1 MKNKALLP
9 VRKYL
14 GLFLLSIS
22 IVLVVKLLFN
32 MIAIGFIDK
41 IWDLNGLEIY
51 NDLQNQEFKYLYA
64 HKALAFFDQLGTFL
78 IPSILFL
85 IIIRSMT
92 INYVIPKR
100 EDWVKLIVYFF
111 ILIGLAQIL
120 LVIST
125 YIGYDFLPLSTQD
138 FLKNQQ
144 DFNTKIQEGFITDSF
159 SGFLFNIIL
168 LAIIPAVGEELFFR
182 GIIQEICIGLFK
194 NNSAGIIITSLIFG
208 ILHFQIDNLLSI
220 IFASLLL
227 GYIYNFSNNIFL
239 TILLHFGFNSF
250 SLICMQA
257 IKWEFV
263 TEPQLDLL
271 GNYLF
276 IPIGIILSTVVI
288 NRKIFWGKRT
298 ISLD

>member
-14 GLFLLSIS
+14 SLFLLSIS
-22 IVLVVKLLFN
+22 IVLIVKLLFN
-32 MIAIGFIDK
+32 MFAVGFIEK

-51 NDLQNQEFKYLYA
+51 NDLQNQEFKYIYA

-85 IIIRSMT
+85 IIIKSIP
-92 INYVIPKR
+92 INYLIPEKNDWFKLVI
-100 EDWVKLIVYFF
+100 YFF
-111 ILIGLAQIL
+111 ILLGIAQIL

-138 FLKNQQ
+138 FLRNQQ
-144 DFNTKIQEGFITDSF
+144 DFNTKIQEGFITESF
-159 SGFLFNIIL
+159 YGFLFNIIL
-168 LAIIPAVGEELFFR
+168 LAVIPALGEELFFR
-182 GIIQEICIGLFK
+182 GILQNICIGLFK
-194 NNSAGIIITSLIFG
+194 NNTAGIIITSLIFG

-227 GYIYNFSNNIFL
+227 GYIYDFSNNIFL

-250 SLICMQA
+250 SLLCMQT
-257 IKWEFV
+257 IKWNLV
-263 TEPQLDLL
+263 TESQLDLL
-271 GNYLF
+271 ANYLF
-276 IPIGIILSTVVI
+276 IPIGIVLSVMVLA
-288 NRKIFWGKRT
+288 RKIFWRKKT

>member
-14 GLFLLSIS
+14 SLFLLSIS
-22 IVLVVKLLFN
+22 IVLIVKLLFN
-32 MIAIGFIDK
+32 MFAVGFIEK

-51 NDLQNQEFKYLYA
+51 NDLQNQEFKYIYA

-85 IIIRSMT
+85 IIIKSIT
-92 INYVIPKR
+92 INYIIPEKNDWFKLVI
-100 EDWVKLIVYFF
+100 YFF
-111 ILIGLAQIL
+111 ILLGIAQIL

-138 FLKNQQ
+138 FLRNQQ
-144 DFNTKIQEGFITDSF
+144 DFNTKIQEGFITESF
-159 SGFLFNIIL
+159 YGFLFNIIL
-168 LAIIPAVGEELFFR
+168 LAVIPALGEELFFR
-182 GIIQEICIGLFK
+182 GILQKICIGLFK
-194 NNSAGIIITSLIFG
+194 NNTAGIIITSLIFG

-227 GYIYNFSNNIFL
+227 GYIYDFSNNIFL

-250 SLICMQA
+250 SLLCMQT
-257 IKWEFV
+257 IKWNLV
-263 TEPQLDLL
+263 TESQLDLL
-271 GNYLF
+271 ANYLF
-276 IPIGIILSTVVI
+276 IPIGIVLSVMVI
-288 NRKIFWGKRT
+288 ARKIFWRKKT

>member
-14 GLFLLSIS
+14 SLFLLSIS
-22 IVLVVKLLFN
+22 IVLIVKLLFN
-32 MIAIGFIDK
+32 MFAVGFIEK

-51 NDLQNQEFKYLYA
+51 NDLQNQEFKYIYA

-85 IIIRSMT
+85 IIIKSIP
-92 INYVIPKR
+92 INYLIPEKNDWFKLVI
-100 EDWVKLIVYFF
+100 YFF
-111 ILIGLAQIL
+111 ILLGIAQIL

-138 FLKNQQ
+138 FLRNQQ
-144 DFNTKIQEGFITDSF
+144 DFNTKIQEGFITESF
-159 SGFLFNIIL
+159 YGFLFNIIL
-168 LAIIPAVGEELFFR
+168 LAVIPALGEELFFR
-182 GIIQEICIGLFK
+182 GILQNICIGLFK
-194 NNSAGIIITSLIFG
+194 NNTAGIIITSLIFG

-227 GYIYNFSNNIFL
+227 GYIYEFSNNIFL

-250 SLICMQA
+250 SLLCMQT
-257 IKWEFV
+257 IKWNLV
-263 TEPQLDLL
+263 TESQLDLL
-271 GNYLF
+271 ANYLF
-276 IPIGIILSTVVI
+276 IPIGIVLSVMVLA
-288 NRKIFWGKRT
+288 RKIFWRKKT

>member
-100 EDWVKLIVYFF
+100 DDWVKLIIYFF
-111 ILIGLAQIL
+111 ILLGLAQIL

-288 NRKIFWGKRT
+288 NRKIFWEKRT

>member
-1 MKNKALLP
+1 
-9 VRKYL
+9 
-14 GLFLLSIS
+14 
-22 IVLVVKLLFN
+22 
-32 MIAIGFIDK
+32 
-41 IWDLNGLEIY
+41 
-51 NDLQNQEFKYLYA
+51 
-64 HKALAFFDQLGTFL
+64 
-78 IPSILFL
+78 
-85 IIIRSMT
+85 
-92 INYVIPKR
+92 VIPKR
-100 EDWVKLIVYFF
+100 DDWVKLIIYFF
-111 ILIGLAQIL
+111 ILLGLAQIL

-182 GIIQEICIGLFK
+182 GILQDICIGLFK
-194 NNSAGIIITSLIFG
+194 NNSTGIIITSLIFG

-276 IPIGIILSTVVI
+276 VPIGIILSTVVI

>member
-32 MIAIGFIDK
+32 MIAIGVIDK

-100 EDWVKLIVYFF
+100 EDWVKLIIYFF
-111 ILIGLAQIL
+111 ILLGIAQIL

-144 DFNTKIQEGFITDSF
+144 DFNTKVQERFITDSF

-182 GIIQEICIGLFK
+182 GILQDICIGLFK

-239 TILLHFGFNSF
+239 TILLHFGFNSL

>member
-100 EDWVKLIVYFF
+100 DDWVKLIIYFF
-111 ILIGLAQIL
+111 ILLAQIL

-194 NNSAGIIITSLIFG
+194 NNGAGIIITSLIFG

-263 TEPQLDLL
+263 SEPQLDLL

-276 IPIGIILSTVVI
+276 IPIGIILTTVVI

>member
-100 EDWVKLIVYFF
+100 EDWGKLIIYFF
-111 ILIGLAQIL
+111 ILLGLAQIL

-194 NNSAGIIITSLIFG
+194 NNGAGIIITSLIFG

-263 TEPQLDLL
+263 TETQLDLL

-288 NRKIFWGKRT
+288 NRKIFWEKRT

>member
-92 INYVIPKR
+92 INYVFPKR
-100 EDWVKLIVYFF
+100 EDWVKLIIYFF
-111 ILIGLAQIL
+111 ILLGIAQIL

-182 GIIQEICIGLFK
+182 GILQDICIGLFK
-194 NNSAGIIITSLIFG
+194 NNNAGIIITSLIFG

-263 TEPQLDLL
+263 TETQLDLL

>member
-1 MKNKALLP
+1 
-9 VRKYL
+9 
-14 GLFLLSIS
+14 
-22 IVLVVKLLFN
+22 

-92 INYVIPKR
+92 INYVFPKR
-100 EDWVKLIVYFF
+100 EDWVKLIIYFF
-111 ILIGLAQIL
+111 ILLGIAQIL

-182 GIIQEICIGLFK
+182 GILQDICIGLFK
-194 NNSAGIIITSLIFG
+194 NNNAGIIITSLIFG

>member
-41 IWDLNGLEIY
+41 IWDLSGLEIY

-100 EDWVKLIVYFF
+100 EDWVKLIIYFF
-111 ILIGLAQIL
+111 ILLGIAQIL
-120 LVIST
+120 LVLST

-144 DFNTKIQEGFITDSF
+144 NFNTKIQEGFITDSF

-168 LAIIPAVGEELFFR
+168 LAIIPAFGEELFFR
-182 GIIQEICIGLFK
+182 GILQDICIGLFK
-194 NNSAGIIITSLIFG
+194 NNSSGIIITSLIFG

-288 NRKIFWGKRT
+288 NRKIFWKKKT

>member
-100 EDWVKLIVYFF
+100 DDWVKLIIYFF
-111 ILIGLAQIL
+111 ILLGVAQIL

-182 GIIQEICIGLFK
+182 GILQDICIGLFK

>member
-14 GLFLLSIS
+14 SLFLLSIS
-22 IVLVVKLLFN
+22 IVLIVKLLFN
-32 MIAIGFIDK
+32 MFAVGFIEK

-51 NDLQNQEFKYLYA
+51 NDLQNQEFKYIYA

-85 IIIRSMT
+85 IIIKSIP
-92 INYVIPKR
+92 INYLIPEKNDWFKLVI
-100 EDWVKLIVYFF
+100 YFF
-111 ILIGLAQIL
+111 ILLVIAQIL

-138 FLKNQQ
+138 FLRNQQ
-144 DFNTKIQEGFITDSF
+144 DFNTKIQEGFITESF
-159 SGFLFNIIL
+159 YGFLFNIIL
-168 LAIIPAVGEELFFR
+168 LAVIPALGEELFFR
-182 GIIQEICIGLFK
+182 GILQNICIGLFK
-194 NNSAGIIITSLIFG
+194 NNTAGIIITSLIFG

-227 GYIYNFSNNIFL
+227 GYIYDFSNNIFL

-250 SLICMQA
+250 SLLCMQT
-257 IKWEFV
+257 IKWNLV
-263 TEPQLDLL
+263 TESQLDLL
-271 GNYLF
+271 ANYLF
-276 IPIGIILSTVVI
+276 IPIGIVLSVMVLA
-288 NRKIFWGKRT
+288 RKIFWRKKT

>member
-1 MKNKALLP
+1 MKNRALLP

-14 GLFLLSIS
+14 SLFLLSIS
-22 IVLVVKLLFN
+22 IVLIVKLLFN
-32 MIAIGFIDK
+32 MFAVGFIEK

-51 NDLQNQEFKYLYA
+51 NDLQNQEFKYIYA

-85 IIIRSMT
+85 IIIKSIP
-92 INYVIPKR
+92 INYLIPEKNDWFKLVI
-100 EDWVKLIVYFF
+100 YFF
-111 ILIGLAQIL
+111 ILLGIAQIL

-138 FLKNQQ
+138 FLRNQQ
-144 DFNTKIQEGFITDSF
+144 DFNTKIQEGFITESF
-159 SGFLFNIIL
+159 YGFLFNIIL
-168 LAIIPAVGEELFFR
+168 LAVIPALGEELFFR
-182 GIIQEICIGLFK
+182 GILQKICIGLFK
-194 NNSAGIIITSLIFG
+194 NNTAGIIITSLIFG

-227 GYIYNFSNNIFL
+227 GYIYDFSNNIFL

-250 SLICMQA
+250 SLLCMQT
-257 IKWEFV
+257 IKWNLV
-263 TEPQLDLL
+263 TESQLDLL
-271 GNYLF
+271 ANYLF
-276 IPIGIILSTVVI
+276 IPIGIVLSVMVI
-288 NRKIFWGKRT
+288 ARKIFWSKKT

>member
-100 EDWVKLIVYFF
+100 EDWVKLIIYFF
-111 ILIGLAQIL
+111 ILLGLAQIL

-182 GIIQEICIGLFK
+182 GILQDICIGLFK
-194 NNSAGIIITSLIFG
+194 NNSTGIIITSLIFG

-276 IPIGIILSTVVI
+276 VPIGIILSTVVI

>member
-32 MIAIGFIDK
+32 MIAIGVIDK

-51 NDLQNQEFKYLYA
+51 DDLQNQEFKYLYA

-92 INYVIPKR
+92 INYLIPKR
-100 EDWVKLIVYFF
+100 EDWVKLIIYFF
-111 ILIGLAQIL
+111 ILLGIAQIL

-144 DFNTKIQEGFITDSF
+144 DFNTKVQERFITDSF

-182 GIIQEICIGLFK
+182 GILQDICIGLFK

>member
-100 EDWVKLIVYFF
+100 EDWVKLIIYFF
-111 ILIGLAQIL
+111 ILLGLAQIL

-257 IKWEFV
+257 IKWGFV
-263 TEPQLDLL
+263 SEPQLDLL

>member
-51 NDLQNQEFKYLYA
+51 DDLQNQEFKYLYA

-100 EDWVKLIVYFF
+100 EDWVKLIIYFF
-111 ILIGLAQIL
+111 ILLGIAQIL

-182 GIIQEICIGLFK
+182 GILQDICIGLFK

>member
-1 MKNKALLP
+1 MKNKAILP

-14 GLFLLSIS
+14 SLFLLSIS

-78 IPSILFL
+78 IPSILFF

-100 EDWVKLIVYFF
+100 DDWVKLIIYFF
-111 ILIGLAQIL
+111 ILLGLAQIF

-182 GIIQEICIGLFK
+182 GILQEICIGLFK

-271 GNYLF
+271 GNYIF

>member
-100 EDWVKLIVYFF
+100 EDWVKLIIYFF
-111 ILIGLAQIL
+111 ILLGLAQIL

-182 GIIQEICIGLFK
+182 GILQDICIGLFK

>member
-32 MIAIGFIDK
+32 MIALGFVDK

-100 EDWVKLIVYFF
+100 EDWVKLIIYFF

-144 DFNTKIQEGFITDSF
+144 DFNTKIQEGFITESF

-182 GIIQEICIGLFK
+182 GILQDICIGLFK
-194 NNSAGIIITSLIFG
+194 NNNAGIIITSLIFG

>member
-32 MIAIGFIDK
+32 MIALGFVDK

-51 NDLQNQEFKYLYA
+51 TDLQNQEFKYLYA

-100 EDWVKLIVYFF
+100 EDWVKLIIYFF

-182 GIIQEICIGLFK
+182 GILQDICIGLFK

>member
-14 GLFLLSIS
+14 SLFLLSIS
-22 IVLVVKLLFN
+22 IVLIVKLLFN
-32 MIAIGFIDK
+32 MFAVGFIEK

-51 NDLQNQEFKYLYA
+51 NDLQNQEFNYIYA

-85 IIIRSMT
+85 IIIKSIP
-92 INYVIPKR
+92 INYLIPEKNDWFKLVI
-100 EDWVKLIVYFF
+100 YFF
-111 ILIGLAQIL
+111 ILLGIAQIL

-138 FLKNQQ
+138 FLRNQQ
-144 DFNTKIQEGFITDSF
+144 DFNTKIQEGFITESF
-159 SGFLFNIIL
+159 YGFLFNIIL
-168 LAIIPAVGEELFFR
+168 LAVIPALGEELFFR
-182 GIIQEICIGLFK
+182 GILQNICIGLFK
-194 NNSAGIIITSLIFG
+194 NNTAGIIITSLIFG

-227 GYIYNFSNNIFL
+227 GYIYDFSNNIFL

-250 SLICMQA
+250 SLLCMQT
-257 IKWEFV
+257 IKWNLV
-263 TEPQLDLL
+263 TESQLDLL
-271 GNYLF
+271 ANYLF
-276 IPIGIILSTVVI
+276 IPIGIVLSVMVLA
-288 NRKIFWGKRT
+288 RKIFWRKKT

>member
-100 EDWVKLIVYFF
+100 EDWVKLIIYFF
-111 ILIGLAQIL
+111 ILLGIAQIL

-182 GIIQEICIGLFK
+182 GILQDICIGLFK
-194 NNSAGIIITSLIFG
+194 NNNAGIIITSLIFG

>member
-1 MKNKALLP
+1 MKNKAIFP

-85 IIIRSMT
+85 IIIKSMT
-92 INYVIPKR
+92 INYVFPKR
-100 EDWVKLIVYFF
+100 EDWVKLIIYFF
-111 ILIGLAQIL
+111 ILLGLAQIF

-182 GIIQEICIGLFK
+182 GILQEICIGLFK
-194 NNSAGIIITSLIFG
+194 NNSTGIIITSLIFG

-271 GNYLF
+271 GNYIF

>member
-100 EDWVKLIVYFF
+100 EDWVKLIIYFF
-111 ILIGLAQIL
+111 ILLGVAQIL

-182 GIIQEICIGLFK
+182 GILQDICIGLFK

-288 NRKIFWGKRT
+288 NRKIFWEKRT

>member
-100 EDWVKLIVYFF
+100 EDWVKLIIYFF
-111 ILIGLAQIL
+111 ILLGLAQIL

-182 GIIQEICIGLFK
+182 GILQDICIGLFK

-257 IKWEFV
+257 NKWEFV

>member
-100 EDWVKLIVYFF
+100 DDWVKLIIYFF
-111 ILIGLAQIL
+111 ILLGLAQIL

-194 NNSAGIIITSLIFG
+194 NNGAGIIITSLIFG

-288 NRKIFWGKRT
+288 NRKIFWEKRT

>member
-100 EDWVKLIVYFF
+100 EDWVKLIIYFF
-111 ILIGLAQIL
+111 ILLGLAQIL

-288 NRKIFWGKRT
+288 NRKIFWKKRT

>member
-14 GLFLLSIS
+14 SLFLLSIS
-22 IVLVVKLLFN
+22 IVLIVKLLFN
-32 MIAIGFIDK
+32 MFAVGFIEK

-51 NDLQNQEFKYLYA
+51 NDLQNQEFKYIYA

-85 IIIRSMT
+85 IIIKSIP
-92 INYVIPKR
+92 INYLIPEKNDWFKLVI
-100 EDWVKLIVYFF
+100 YFF
-111 ILIGLAQIL
+111 ILLGIAQIL

-138 FLKNQQ
+138 FLRNQQ
-144 DFNTKIQEGFITDSF
+144 DFNTKIQEGFITESF
-159 SGFLFNIIL
+159 YGFLFNIIL
-168 LAIIPAVGEELFFR
+168 LAVIPALGEELFFR
-182 GIIQEICIGLFK
+182 GILQKICIGLFK
-194 NNSAGIIITSLIFG
+194 NNTAGIIITSLIFG

-227 GYIYNFSNNIFL
+227 GYIYDFSNNIFL

-250 SLICMQA
+250 SLLCMQT
-257 IKWEFV
+257 IKWNLV
-263 TEPQLDLL
+263 TESQLDLL
-271 GNYLF
+271 ANYLF
-276 IPIGIILSTVVI
+276 IPIGIVLSVMVI
-288 NRKIFWGKRT
+288 ARKIFWRKKT

>member
-14 GLFLLSIS
+14 SLFLLSIS
-22 IVLVVKLLFN
+22 IVLIVKLLFN
-32 MIAIGFIDK
+32 MFAVGFIEK

-51 NDLQNQEFKYLYA
+51 NDLQNQEFKYIYA

-85 IIIRSMT
+85 IIIKSIP
-92 INYVIPKR
+92 INYLIPEKNDWFKLVI
-100 EDWVKLIVYFF
+100 YFF
-111 ILIGLAQIL
+111 ILLGIAQIL

-138 FLKNQQ
+138 FLRNQQ
-144 DFNTKIQEGFITDSF
+144 DFNTKIQEGFITESF
-159 SGFLFNIIL
+159 YGFLFNIIL
-168 LAIIPAVGEELFFR
+168 LAVIPALGEELFFR
-182 GIIQEICIGLFK
+182 GILQNICIGLFK
-194 NNSAGIIITSLIFG
+194 NNTAGIIVTSLIFG

-227 GYIYNFSNNIFL
+227 GYIYDFSNNIFL

-250 SLICMQA
+250 SLLCMQT
-257 IKWEFV
+257 IKWNLV
-263 TEPQLDLL
+263 TESQLDLL
-271 GNYLF
+271 ANYLF
-276 IPIGIILSTVVI
+276 IPIGIVLSVVVLA
-288 NRKIFWGKRT
+288 RKIFWRKKT

>member
-14 GLFLLSIS
+14 SLFLLSIS

-51 NDLQNQEFKYLYA
+51 NDLQNQEFNYIYA

-78 IPSILFL
+78 IPSILFFV
-85 IIIRSMT
+85 IIKIIP
-92 INYVIPKR
+92 INYVIPKGN
-100 EDWVKLIVYFF
+100 DWVKLIIYFF
-111 ILIGLAQIL
+111 ILLGIAQIL
-120 LVIST
+120 LLISSF
-125 YIGYDFLPLSTQD
+125 IGYDFLPLSTQD

-144 DFNTKIQEGFITDSF
+144 DFNTKIQEGFITNSF

-168 LAIIPAVGEELFFR
+168 LAVIPAVGEELFFR
-182 GIIQEICIGLFK
+182 GILQDICIGLFK
-194 NNSAGIIITSLIFG
+194 NNNAGIIITSLIFG

-257 IKWEFV
+257 VKWKFV
-263 TEPQLDLL
+263 TEPQIDLL

-276 IPIGIILSTVVI
+276 IPIGIILSIMVI
-288 NRKIFWGKRT
+288 ARKIFWEKRT

>member
-100 EDWVKLIVYFF
+100 DDWVKLIIYFF
-111 ILIGLAQIL
+111 ILLGLAQIL

-144 DFNTKIQEGFITDSF
+144 DFNTKIQEGFITESF

-182 GIIQEICIGLFK
+182 GILQDICIGLFK

>member
-1 MKNKALLP
+1 MIP

-92 INYVIPKR
+92 INYIIPKR
-100 EDWVKLIVYFF
+100 EDWVKLIIYFF
-111 ILIGLAQIL
+111 ILLGIAQIL

-182 GIIQEICIGLFK
+182 GILQDICIGLFK

-250 SLICMQA
+250 SLICVQA

-263 TEPQLDLL
+263 TETQLDLL

>member
-100 EDWVKLIVYFF
+100 DDWVKLIIYFF
-111 ILIGLAQIL
+111 ILLGVAQIL

-182 GIIQEICIGLFK
+182 GILQDICIGLFK

-288 NRKIFWGKRT
+288 NRKIFWEKRT

>member
-100 EDWVKLIVYFF
+100 DDWVKLIIYFF
-111 ILIGLAQIL
+111 ILLGLAQIL

-263 TEPQLDLL
+263 SEPQLDLL

>member
-92 INYVIPKR
+92 INYMIPKR

-263 TEPQLDLL
+263 SEPQLDLL

>member
-14 GLFLLSIS
+14 SLFLLSIS
-22 IVLVVKLLFN
+22 IVLIVKLLFN
-32 MIAIGFIDK
+32 MFAVGFIEK

-51 NDLQNQEFKYLYA
+51 NDLQNQEFKYIYA

-85 IIIRSMT
+85 IIIKSIP
-92 INYVIPKR
+92 INYLIPEKNDWFKLVI
-100 EDWVKLIVYFF
+100 YFF
-111 ILIGLAQIL
+111 ILLGIAQIL

-138 FLKNQQ
+138 FLRNQQ
-144 DFNTKIQEGFITDSF
+144 DFNTKIQEGFITESF
-159 SGFLFNIIL
+159 YGFLFNIVL
-168 LAIIPAVGEELFFR
+168 LAVIPALGEELFFR
-182 GIIQEICIGLFK
+182 GILQNICIGLFK
-194 NNSAGIIITSLIFG
+194 NNTAGIIITSLIFG

-227 GYIYNFSNNIFL
+227 GYIYDFSNNIFL

-250 SLICMQA
+250 SLLCMQT
-257 IKWEFV
+257 IKWNLV
-263 TEPQLDLL
+263 TESQLDLL
-271 GNYLF
+271 ANYLF
-276 IPIGIILSTVVI
+276 IPIGIVLSVMVLA
-288 NRKIFWGKRT
+288 RKIFWRKKT